1 MRITSGILRN
11 RRFKVPDQEV
21 RPTKERVRE
30 AIFSSLG
37 GTCAGLRVLDLFAGA
52 GSLGMEAWSRGAESV
67 VFIEQNSKVWKNLRQ
82 NIQSLESEGLGA
94 AKCVKADAIGF
105 LGRVDGA
112 FDLVF
117 ADPPYDLPDAMEQT
131 LAGIVEHSVL
141 TDDGTLVY
149 ELRSSD
155 AFEISKDWALFRD
168 KVYGDTRVL
177 MLKLN
182 QGIGHE

>member
-11 RRFKVPDQEV
+11 RRFSVPDQEV

-37 GTCAGLRVLDLFAGA
+37 GSCAGLRVLDLFAGA

-67 VFIEQNSKVWKNLRQ
+67 VLVEKNSKVWKNLRQ
-82 NIQSLESEGLGA
+82 NVQSLENEELGA
-94 AKCVKADAIGF
+94 TQCIKADAVAY
-105 LGRVDGA
+105 LKRADGS
-112 FDLVF
+112 FDLIF
-117 ADPPYDLPDAMEQT
+117 ADPPYDLPNAMEQT

-141 TDDGTLVY
+141 TGDGILVY

-155 AFEISKDWALFRD
+155 AFEISKDWILFRD

-177 MLKLN
+177 MLKKN
-182 QGIGHE
+182 QGTDHE